1 MTPQTGAANPA
12 AGNSVHVRS
21 AKSIGKR
28 VWLMVVLFLKR
39 WKQGRSGA
47 VLPETDRRI
56 MARLACGVKAAL
68 ALVVSRCQRD
78 KFSGLLHAHPPPAD

>member
-1 MTPQTGAANPA
+1 
-12 AGNSVHVRS
+12 
-21 AKSIGKR
+21 
-28 VWLMVVLFLKR
+28 MVVLFLR
-39 WKQGRSGA
+39 GGDEVAFRA
-47 VLPETDRRI
+47 MLPETDSGI